1 MLTLKCT
8 LMNLNDDGLWLARLL
23 RNERYATIRGADV
36 RVDKFSEIPLR
47 SLLTHGQRTRKFT
60 AMGALRKIP
69 LTPEEE
75 TRLAQEYQMLGEW
88 ADDWGHFSF
97 SPIVEMYNQ
106 GNSCAHCHYARCWGM
121 DKTELELL
129 GLPHGL
135 NFSRPRGDMNFASQI
150 NDMGTF
156 AKWWIAF
163 GGFEPIAPREGYD
176 RDTQLMLDALF
187 GRPARQAAIDSE
199 IFKQS
204 PAIRSYCEN

>member
-23 RNERYATIRGADV
+23 RNERYATIQGADV
-36 RVDKFSEIPLR
+36 RLDKFSEIPLR

-60 AMGALRKIP
+60 AM
-69 LTPEEE
+69 
-75 TRLAQEYQMLGEW
+75 
-88 ADDWGHFSF
+88 DDWGHFSF

-135 NFSRPRGDMNFASQI
+135 NLSRPRGDMNFASQI

-204 PAIRSYCEN
+204 PAIGSYCEN